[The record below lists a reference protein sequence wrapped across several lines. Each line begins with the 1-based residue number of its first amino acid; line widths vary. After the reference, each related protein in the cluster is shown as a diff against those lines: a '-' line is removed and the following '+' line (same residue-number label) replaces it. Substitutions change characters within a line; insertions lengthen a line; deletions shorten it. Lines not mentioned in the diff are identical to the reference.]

1 MAKRFLTA
9 DDVRRLG
16 GPTIVVDRETV
27 VTPQALETATAVGI
41 KICAEGGGD
50 YTPPA
55 PNRGPDA
62 VRATQTLPQMPEPES
77 LDGVGLVVTAVGKN
91 RPGILA
97 EITGELGRL
106 QCDVR
111 DISQRTVG
119 DFFHMVLTC
128 AVPDGSDFK
137 TLKDTL
143 QCLGGEDDFVVRVM
157 HERVF
162 RFMHRV

>member
-16 GPTIVVDRETV
+16 GPVITVERDTV
-27 VTPQALETATAVGI
+27 VTPQALETAAAAGI
-41 KICAEGGGD
+41 AIRSEGGGA
-50 YTPPA
+50 YTPP
-55 PNRGPDA
+55 PPDRGPDA
-62 VRATQTLPQMPEPES
+62 VRAQHTLPQLPEPE
-77 LDGVGLVVTAVGKN
+77 DQGGVGLVVTAVGRN

-97 EITGELGRL
+97 VITGELGRL
-106 QCDVR
+106 SCDVR

-119 DFFHMVLTC
+119 DYFHMVLTC
-128 AVPDGSDFK
+128 AVPEGSDFK
-137 TLKDTL
+137 TLKETL

>member
-27 VTPQALETATAVGI
+27 VTPQALETAAAAGI
-41 KICAEGGGD
+41 TIRAEGGGA

-55 PNRGPDA
+55 PNRGSDA
-62 VRATQTLPQMPEPES
+62 ARATQTLPQMPEPES

-106 QCDVR
+106 SCDVR

-137 TLKDTL
+137 QLKDTL

>member
-1 MAKRFLTA
+1 LTA
-9 DDVRRLG
+9 DAVRRLG
-16 GPTIVVDRETV
+16 GPTIVVDREPV
-27 VTPQALETATAVGI
+27 VTPQALETAAAAGNTIRG
-41 KICAEGGGD
+41 EGGGA
-50 YTPPA
+50 YAPPA

-62 VRATQTLPQMPEPES
+62 VRASQTLPQLPEPES

-91 RPGILA
+91 RPGVLA
-97 EITGELGRL
+97 TITSELARL
-106 QCDVR
+106 SCDVR

-119 DFFHMVLTC
+119 DYFHMVLTC
-128 AVPDGSDFK
+128 AVPEGSDFK
-137 TLKDTL
+137 ALKDSL

>member
-16 GPTIVVDRETV
+16 GPTIVIDRETV
-27 VTPQALETATAVGI
+27 VTPQALETAASAGI
-41 KICAEGGGD
+41 AIRAEGGGA
-50 YTPPA
+50 YTAPA

-62 VRATQTLPQMPEPES
+62 ARAQHTLPQLPEPE
-77 LDGVGLVVTAVGKN
+77 LAEGVGVVVTAVGKN
-91 RPGILA
+91 RPGVLA
-97 EITGELGRL
+97 EITAELARL
-106 QCDVR
+106 DCDVR
-111 DISQRTVG
+111 DISQRTVA

-128 AVPDGSDFK
+128 AVPDGADFK
-137 TLKDTL
+137 SIKDTL
-143 QCLGGEDDFVVRVM
+143 QCLGGDDDFVVRVM

>member
-16 GPTIVVDRETV
+16 GPVITVDRETV
-27 VTPQALETATAVGI
+27 VTPQAQETAALAGI
-41 KICAEGGGD
+41 SIRTEGGAA
-50 YTPPA
+50 YAPPA

-62 VRATQTLPQMPEPES
+62 TRAQQTLPQLPEPEGQS
-77 LDGVGLVVTAVGKN
+77 GVGLVVTAVGKN

-106 QCDVR
+106 SCDVR

-119 DFFHMVLTC
+119 DYFHMVLTC

-137 TLKDTL
+137 SLKDTL

>member
-16 GPTIVVDRETV
+16 GPTIVVEPETV
-27 VTPQALETATAVGI
+27 VTPQALETAASAGI
-41 KICAEGGGD
+41 SIRTDGGRD
-50 YTPPA
+50 YVPPQ
-55 PNRGPDA
+55 PDRGPDA
-62 VRATQTLPQMPEPES
+62 AQAQNRLPQLPEPDA
-77 LDGVGLVVTAVGKN
+77 LADAGLVVTAVGKN
-91 RPGILA
+91 RAGILA
-97 EITGELGRL
+97 EITSALGNL

-119 DFFHMVLTC
+119 DYFHMVLTC
-128 AVPDGSDFK
+128 ALPTSSDVK
-137 TLKDTL
+137 SVKDTL

-157 HERVF
+157 HEKVF

>member
-16 GPTIVVDRETV
+16 GPTIVVDRDTV
-27 VTPQALETATAVGI
+27 VTPQALETAAAAGI
-41 KICAEGGGD
+41 AIRTDGGGA
-50 YTPPA
+50 YSPPE

-62 VRATQTLPQMPEPES
+62 ARAQERLPQLPEPES
-77 LDGVGLVVTAVGKN
+77 LDGVGLVVTAVGAN
-91 RPGILA
+91 RPGVLA
-97 EITGELGRL
+97 QITGELARL
-106 QCDVR
+106 GCDVR

-119 DFFHMVLTC
+119 DYFHMVLTC

-137 TLKDTL
+137 SMKDAL

>member
-1 MAKRFLTA
+1 MARRFLTA

-27 VTPQALETATAVGI
+27 VTPQALETAAAAGI
-41 KICAEGGGD
+41 AIRAEGGGE

-62 VRATQTLPQMPEPES
+62 ARATQVLPQLPEPES

-91 RPGILA
+91 RPGVLA
-97 EITGELGRL
+97 EITGELARL
-106 QCDVR
+106 ECDVR

-137 TLKDTL
+137 LLKDSL